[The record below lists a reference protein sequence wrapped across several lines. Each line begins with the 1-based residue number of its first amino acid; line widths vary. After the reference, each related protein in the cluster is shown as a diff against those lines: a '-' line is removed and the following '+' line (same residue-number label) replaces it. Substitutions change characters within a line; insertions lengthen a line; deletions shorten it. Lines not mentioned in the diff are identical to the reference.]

1 MFTREADHLPQ
12 QIGVGALFQKRA
24 PRSTRSPGT
33 EQMKAA
39 LSLPEIQFGRIDG
52 ADLSFAKN
60 PIHAS
65 ARSAPRL
72 S

>member
-1 MFTREADHLPQ
+1 ME
-12 QIGVGALFQKRA
+12 
-24 PRSTRSPGT
+24 
-33 EQMKAA
+33 AA
-39 LSLPEIQFGRIDG
+39 LSLPEIKFGRIDG